1 MDAEKIIADIE
12 SLERLLALRDPRP
25 PRASDVFAANEGH
38 DRANAHNPWFKLW
51 QQYGLPS

>member
-12 SLERLLALRDPRP
+12 SLERLLALHDPRP
-25 PRASDVFAANEGH
+25 PRASDVFAANERH
-38 DRANAHNPWFKLW
+38 DRVNAHNPWFKLW